1 MSNINSNHTFI
12 SKNGKDHTKDSSI
25 KNNLEFDFS
34 FIEEPVK
41 EITLLQEIKDKA
53 NNPRNIGYFVAKSA
67 NEWMDEAKNRPI
79 PKMLFSEFFYEQEI
93 CILFSDTNMGKSI
106 LAVQIADS
114 ISTGIP
120 IDGFKMEAQKQKVL
134 YFDFELSDKQFQ
146 NRYSFEYNNNYK
158 FDDNFIRIEINPDAE
173 IKEDL
178 SYEEIIKQAIEGEI
192 KKSNAKVLIIDNITY
207 LKGDNEK
214 AKDALLLMKYLKQL
228 KNKYKLS
235 LLVLAHTPKRD
246 QSKQIN
252 LNDLQGSKML
262 MNFCD
267 SSFAIGQCSQDKS
280 MKYLKQVKT
289 RNSEM
294 IYNYENVCIFEVCKK
309 SNFLK
314 TQIETC
320 YGQNLRYILHEVK

>member
-120 IDGFKMEAQKQKVL
+120 IDGFKMERTDQDIYDNHAIVFQQTNYIVTYKIASNYDNFLNGKVL
-134 YFDFELSDKQFQ
+134 LEL
-146 NRYSFEYNNNYK
+146 
-158 FDDNFIRIEINPDAE
+158 DA
-173 IKEDL
+173 I
-178 SYEEIIKQAIEGEI
+178 
-192 KKSNAKVLIIDNITY
+192 V
-207 LKGDNEK
+207 
-214 AKDALLLMKYLKQL
+214 
-228 KNKYKLS
+228 KYKGI
-235 LLVLAHTPKRD
+235 ADEQYQD
-246 QSKQIN
+246 QEKYRYDN
-252 LNDLQGSKML
+252 R
-262 MNFCD
+262 
-267 SSFAIGQCSQDKS
+267 IGTFIP
-280 MKYLKQVKT
+280 VEAKT
-289 RNSEM
+289 N
-294 IYNYENVCIFEVCKK
+294 
-309 SNFLK
+309 
-314 TQIETC
+314 
-320 YGQNLRYILHEVK
+320 